1 MPTLKVHKLSPY
13 LELIEGFVLRRIP
26 AAEFEREYLRMFKN
40 DDRTWTEQEYEALND
55 LFGDVDS
62 FCADT
67 ELRDSNDLDEG
78 QLREKAKLALEKLL
92 AGFR

>member
-1 MPTLKVHKLSPY
+1 MPTLKVHKLNPY

-40 DDRTWTEQEYEALND
+40 DVSTWTGEEYQALND

-62 FCADT
+62 FCADP
-67 ELRDSNDLDEG
+67 ELQDSNDLDED
-78 QLREKAKLALEKLL
+78 QLREKAKLALETLL